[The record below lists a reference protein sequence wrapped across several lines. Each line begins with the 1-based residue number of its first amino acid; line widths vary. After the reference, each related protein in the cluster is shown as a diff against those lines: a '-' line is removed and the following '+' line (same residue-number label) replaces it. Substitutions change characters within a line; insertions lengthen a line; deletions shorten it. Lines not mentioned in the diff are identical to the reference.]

1 MASKA
6 VAISSTSHAMTMTT
20 QPLACT
26 APVLTA
32 DFENCHVLGG
42 LDLWQDWG
50 YYSPGVC
57 FIGYVSLCTQTSA
70 PSNGWPIAEDETA
83 VRCVPM

>member
-6 VAISSTSHAMTMTT
+6 AALSSTTRAMTMTT
-20 QPLACT
+20 QPLTCT

-32 DFENCHVLGG
+32 DFENCHVPGG
-42 LDLWQDWG
+42 LDLWQNWG

-57 FIGYVSLCTQTSA
+57 FIGYVALCTQTSA
-70 PSNGWPIAEDETA
+70 PSNGWPVADDETA